1 MLREP
6 LFVFG
11 KLGLALKS
19 LLVSGP
25 EQSDDD
31 DEVHDAEHSE
41 ADADHVSGQHH
52 LDALHVVVAHKE
64 LEHRQVEGIT
74 EQQGDG
80 GVQTAGEE
88 KR

>member
-6 LFVFG
+6 LFVYG

-25 EQSDDD
+25 EQSGND